1 MALKRRDVVLA
12 AIAVFIAWG
21 YLTHYSPSLRFLPYA
36 FFAGILATVALQ
48 AWLMLTTAWNKDLR
62 NGGNVNYGPR
72 HVAFLAPDKW
82 KAEKAALT
90 KRSEYM
96 MEPLY
101 PASFVISDSL
111 DVLLGLILRD
121 FVKSWYGNISKSPTF
136 VNEVDRAVRAALGEI
151 RDRLLAVDMVEVA
164 VSRMIPLITE
174 HLRAAYEAER
184 VVRGK
189 KLSRDVTESEEL
201 DIAIA
206 AKYKEGRLHPAASL
220 AYSNTK
226 LVQQQHLRSIV
237 ARLLPKIMPR
247 NMTTSP
253 AVNVLIKEI
262 VACAVLSPV
271 MQMLAD
277 PDTWNQLMEGYGR
290 SLLQER
296 KTVRKLRAELDKH
309 APPSP
314 KTPKNVQFPK
324 LAPGDN
330 ERKFERFV
338 RAIRQTNTLAE
349 ARRFRSEI
357 SGQLRKDS
365 MIEGQDPV
373 HLRRLET
380 ARRIMDQKINNLQAG
395 GSVRG
400 KVAAQEKPKHK
411 RTTSRFENASL
422 RDVLYDS
429 AGLSCFMEYMD
440 QVGLMRLVQF
450 WIVVDGIRNPLEQD
464 TDEPVELSGSLTA
477 WTDSDRIDMAQ
488 INEGYLSQPELD
500 ILPQARQA
508 VATFLK
514 AGRTATPEQYHNA
527 RRSLLHAQTAV
538 YDRLQEPH
546 FRRFKRSNLYYK
558 WLAMDEAANA
568 QKSAVS
574 TRMVAQTLENP
585 SAVAS
590 ARMVRSQSSQKN
602 NNLNVPD
609 LRRAVA
615 SSSDLKT
622 LGKGR
627 DLDPPPRRSLDGSAP
642 ARAPL
647 FDDDYDS
654 DPLANSTA
662 SLDSESGLSRQ
673 PSDNARA
680 VEALSVAMN
689 DIMGD
694 EPEGSLFS
702 EINTLASP
710 LDNDS
715 MRESMEFPRAI
726 SPGPLAMHGKDRLK
740 PSIASLGL
748 VGEPRTRGV
757 FNDDLFGD
765 EEKFLE
771 DEIEDP
777 HRAAEDEEIHE
788 AAPGD
793 LGLAEAID
801 ALTADIERLVTQE
814 SIVDS
819 LTSKAELTNNAA
831 ELRIL
836 RKSKSS
842 LQREIHRKE
851 LQRQQ
856 YIVQESDNSLYGRA
870 TVFIQSIMVGTEQD
884 GKEFAMYVIEVR
896 RRAGDQMPAAA
907 WVVSRRYSEFH
918 DLNKRL
924 RSKFPQVR
932 NLEFPRR
939 QMMLKLQKDFLQKR
953 RIGLEKYLRVSGL
966 CQVVSFS
973 LTIGQDLLLI
983 PAVCRSR
990 EFRAFL
996 SQAAISATD
1005 TSANQPTSNDF
1016 VSRIYSSVADG
1027 MEEFLGN
1034 IPVLDQLSV
1043 AGQNL
1048 ISAATTQLANS
1059 NGTPA
1064 APLAPG
1070 AVLGV
1075 GPTTDAE
1082 AEAEL
1087 LAFENKELEPFVKP
1101 ICDIFL
1107 ETFELNRENN
1117 WLRGRAVVVVL
1128 HQLLGGTI
1136 ERKVRDSFNSVMSED
1151 NIAKYIDALKDSMWP
1166 NGKMKQSVERTAQD
1180 RATSRKEA
1188 GVVLSTLVPE
1198 LAASVVG
1205 RANAQMAAK
1214 KLEATMNNPRL
1225 NTHLAFTLLD
1235 EMIQVLFS
1243 DVGSGRI

>member
-1 MALKRRDVVLA
+1 
-12 AIAVFIAWG
+12 
-21 YLTHYSPSLRFLPYA
+21 
-36 FFAGILATVALQ
+36 
-48 AWLMLTTAWNKDLR
+48 
-62 NGGNVNYGPR
+62 
-72 HVAFLAPDKW
+72 
-82 KAEKAALT
+82 
-90 KRSEYM
+90 
-96 MEPLY
+96 
-101 PASFVISDSL
+101 
-111 DVLLGLILRD
+111 
-121 FVKSWYGNISKSPTF
+121 
-136 VNEVDRAVRAALGEI
+136 
-151 RDRLLAVDMVEVA
+151 
-164 VSRMIPLITE
+164 
-174 HLRAAYEAER
+174 
-184 VVRGK
+184 
-189 KLSRDVTESEEL
+189 
-201 DIAIA
+201 
-206 AKYKEGRLHPAASL
+206 
-220 AYSNTK
+220 
-226 LVQQQHLRSIV
+226 
-237 ARLLPKIMPR
+237 
-247 NMTTSP
+247 
-253 AVNVLIKEI
+253 
-262 VACAVLSPV
+262 
-271 MQMLAD
+271 MQ
-277 PDTWNQLMEGYGR
+277 GR

-330 ERKFERFV
+330 ERKFERFI

-365 MIEGQDPV
+365 MIEGQDAV

-380 ARRIMDQKINNLQAG
+380 ARGILDQKINNLSAG

-411 RTTSRFENASL
+411 RTASRFENASL
-422 RDVLYDS
+422 RDVLYDA

-464 TDEPVELSGSLTA
+464 TDEPVELSGSLSA
-477 WTDSDRIDMAQ
+477 WTDSDRADMAQ
-488 INEGYLSQPELD
+488 INEGYLSQPELN

-508 VATFLK
+508 VAAFLK
-514 AGRTATPEQYHNA
+514 AGRAATPEQYHSA
-527 RRSLLHAQTAV
+527 RRTLLHAQTAV
-538 YDRLQEPH
+538 YDQLQEPY

-568 QKSAVS
+568 QRSAVS
-574 TRMVAQTLENP
+574 TKMVAQTLENP
-585 SAVAS
+585 SVVAS
-590 ARMVRSQSSQKN
+590 TRMVRSQSSQKN
-602 NNLNVPD
+602 NLDIPD

-622 LGKGR
+622 LGKGK
-627 DLDPPPRRSLDGSAP
+627 DLDPPPRRSLDSTGP
-642 ARAPL
+642 GRAPL

-654 DPLANSTA
+654 DPLAHSTA
-662 SLDSESGLSRQ
+662 SLDSEPGLSRQ
-673 PSDNARA
+673 PSDNAKA
-680 VEALSVAMN
+680 VDALQAAMN

-702 EINTLASP
+702 ESTTLVSP
-710 LDNDS
+710 QDNDS
-715 MRESMEFPRAI
+715 MRGSMELPRAL
-726 SPGPLAMHGKDRLK
+726 SPSPLVMHGKERLK

-771 DEIEDP
+771 DEIEEP
-777 HRAAEDEEIHE
+777 HPAAEEEEIHE

-870 TVFIQSIMVGTEQD
+870 TVFIQSIMVGTEPD
-884 GKEFAMYVIEVR
+884 GKEFAMCKFSDVIHMTLLTGFTDVIEVR

-924 RSKFPQVR
+924 RAKFPQVR

-953 RIGLEKYLRVSGL
+953 RIGLEKYLRVS
-966 CQVVSFS
+966 VSRQHVYVK
-973 LTIGQDLLLI
+973 LTITG
-983 PAVCRSR
+983 PAADPRC
-990 EFRAFL
+990 L
-996 SQAAISATD
+996 SQ
-1005 TSANQPTSNDF
+1005 
-1016 VSRIYSSVADG
+1016 SRISRLPFPSRH
-1027 MEEFLGN
+1027 LGDRS
-1034 IPVLDQLSV
+1034 L
-1043 AGQNL
+1043 GQ
-1048 ISAATTQLANS
+1048 
-1059 NGTPA
+1059 PA
-1064 APLAPG
+1064 
-1070 AVLGV
+1070 
-1075 GPTTDAE
+1075 
-1082 AEAEL
+1082 
-1087 LAFENKELEPFVKP
+1087 
-1101 ICDIFL
+1101 
-1107 ETFELNRENN
+1107 
-1117 WLRGRAVVVVL
+1117 
-1128 HQLLGGTI
+1128 H
-1136 ERKVRDSFNSVMSED
+1136 
-1151 NIAKYIDALKDSMWP
+1151 
-1166 NGKMKQSVERTAQD
+1166 VERLCVTD
-1180 RATSRKEA
+1180 
-1188 GVVLSTLVPE
+1188 L
-1198 LAASVVG
+1198 
-1205 RANAQMAAK
+1205 
-1214 KLEATMNNPRL
+1214 
-1225 NTHLAFTLLD
+1225 
-1235 EMIQVLFS
+1235 
-1243 DVGSGRI
+1243 

>member
-1 MALKRRDVVLA
+1 
-12 AIAVFIAWG
+12 
-21 YLTHYSPSLRFLPYA
+21 
-36 FFAGILATVALQ
+36 
-48 AWLMLTTAWNKDLR
+48 
-62 NGGNVNYGPR
+62 
-72 HVAFLAPDKW
+72 
-82 KAEKAALT
+82 
-90 KRSEYM
+90 
-96 MEPLY
+96 
-101 PASFVISDSL
+101 
-111 DVLLGLILRD
+111 
-121 FVKSWYGNISKSPTF
+121 
-136 VNEVDRAVRAALGEI
+136 
-151 RDRLLAVDMVEVA
+151 
-164 VSRMIPLITE
+164 
-174 HLRAAYEAER
+174 
-184 VVRGK
+184 
-189 KLSRDVTESEEL
+189 
-201 DIAIA
+201 
-206 AKYKEGRLHPAASL
+206 
-220 AYSNTK
+220 
-226 LVQQQHLRSIV
+226 
-237 ARLLPKIMPR
+237 
-247 NMTTSP
+247 
-253 AVNVLIKEI
+253 
-262 VACAVLSPV
+262 
-271 MQMLAD
+271 
-277 PDTWNQLMEGYGR
+277 
-290 SLLQER
+290 LLQER
-296 KTVRKLRAELDKH
+296 NTVRKLRAELDKH

-330 ERKFERFV
+330 ERKFERFI

-365 MIEGQDPV
+365 TIEGQDPL

-380 ARRIMDQKINNLQAG
+380 ARKVLDQKINNLSAG

-400 KVAAQEKPKHK
+400 KVEAQEKPKHK
-411 RTTSRFENASL
+411 RTASRFENASL
-422 RDVLYDS
+422 RDVLYDA

-477 WTDSDRIDMAQ
+477 WTPSDRADMAQ
-488 INEGYLSQPELD
+488 INEGYLSQPELET
-500 ILPQARQA
+500 LPEARQA
-508 VATFLK
+508 VTTFLK
-514 AGRTATPEQYHNA
+514 AGRAATPEHYHNA
-527 RRSLLHAQTAV
+527 RRSLLHAQTAA

-558 WLAMDEAANA
+558 WLAMDEAATS

-574 TRMVAQTLENP
+574 TKMVAHTLDNP

-602 NNLNVPD
+602 SLDVPD

-627 DLDPPPRRSLDGSAP
+627 DLDPPPRRSLDGNPS

-647 FDDDYDS
+647 FDDGYDS

-662 SLDSESGLSRQ
+662 SLDSDFGPSRQ
-673 PSDNARA
+673 PSDNSKA
-680 VEALSVAMN
+680 VDALQAAMT

-702 EINTLASP
+702 ETNTLAYSQ
-710 LDNDS
+710 DNDS
-715 MRESMEFPRAI
+715 MTGSIELPRAI
-726 SPGPLAMHGKDRLK
+726 SPGPLAMHGKDRLR

-748 VGEPRTRGV
+748 VGEHRTRGV

-771 DEIEDP
+771 DEIDDP
-777 HRAAEDEEIHE
+777 HRATEEEEIHE

-870 TVFIQSIMVGTEQD
+870 TVFIQSIMVGTESD
-884 GKEFAMYVIEVR
+884 GKEFAMCKCYNFVQVTLFTRRPDVIEVR

-953 RIGLEKYLRVSGL
+953 RVGLEKYLRVML
-966 CQVVSFS
+966 PCCKLFFM
-973 LTIGQDLLLI
+973 LI
-983 PAVCRSR
+983 
-990 EFRAFL
+990 
-996 SQAAISATD
+996 IS
-1005 TSANQPTSNDF
+1005 
-1016 VSRIYSSVADG
+1016 
-1027 MEEFLGN
+1027 
-1034 IPVLDQLSV
+1034 
-1043 AGQNL
+1043 
-1048 ISAATTQLANS
+1048 
-1059 NGTPA
+1059 
-1064 APLAPG
+1064 
-1070 AVLGV
+1070 
-1075 GPTTDAE
+1075 
-1082 AEAEL
+1082 
-1087 LAFENKELEPFVKP
+1087 
-1101 ICDIFL
+1101 
-1107 ETFELNRENN
+1107 
-1117 WLRGRAVVVVL
+1117 
-1128 HQLLGGTI
+1128 
-1136 ERKVRDSFNSVMSED
+1136 
-1151 NIAKYIDALKDSMWP
+1151 
-1166 NGKMKQSVERTAQD
+1166 
-1180 RATSRKEA
+1180 
-1188 GVVLSTLVPE
+1188 
-1198 LAASVVG
+1198 
-1205 RANAQMAAK
+1205 
-1214 KLEATMNNPRL
+1214 
-1225 NTHLAFTLLD
+1225 
-1235 EMIQVLFS
+1235 
-1243 DVGSGRI
+1243 